1 MITIDGGRHIRDK
14 LNGEYQTV
22 KIIGLTQ
29 IGQHE
34 VIPAPDTTNV
44 SCNIAFHV
52 TPSVTLQGKS
62 SVEYKGL
69 ENRGISL

>member
-1 MITIDGGRHIRDK
+1 MISVDGGRHTQDK

-34 VIPAPDTTNV
+34 VIPAPGTTNV
-44 SCNIAFHV
+44 SCNIVFHV
-52 TPSVTLQGKS
+52 TPSVTLLGKFS
-62 SVEYKGL
+62 LEYKCL
-69 ENRGISL
+69 ENLGISL